1 MWVSGPLMTLS
12 ISSRF
17 QAITVSA
24 LLGVAIVSGIGLK
37 FLGDQVE
44 RDRLAKTRNLTDAA
58 YGVLAFF
65 EREEADGRL
74 PRMDAQNAA
83 IRAIKNLRYDE
94 QEYFWLTDKN
104 ARMVAHPM
112 KPELDGK
119 DMAEMK
125 DPTGKHIFLEFAN
138 VVKQR
143 GQGFIEYYWPKPGE
157 QAPAAK
163 ISYVRGFAP
172 WGWIIGTGVYA
183 DDTGAILWQAARQAG
198 IAMFL
203 VIALT
208 AALVVLLSRQITVPL
223 KALNSAMRRL
233 VAGDLNTD
241 VPSYGKSDEIGAMAA
256 SVLVFKTELL
266 SKAAADTRAA
276 AAAGDQARRSAV
288 LERLVIHF
296 RDRVGELS
304 RRLGS
309 AASDLEVTARAMDVS
324 VERTTAQS
332 AAATAL
338 AGRTSADVQ
347 TAAAATEEMSAS
359 VREIVGQVH
368 RTSEIVALATE
379 SARQGESIV
388 RDLALGTEKIGDV
401 VGLIS
406 SIAAQTNL
414 LALNATIEAARAG
427 DAGRGFAVVAS
438 EVKELAGQTAK
449 ATDEI
454 AGQIGRIQGETRQ
467 AVLAIS
473 TVGQTIEE
481 LHSIAIGVAAAME
494 EQNAAIEEIVRG
506 VASAATGA
514 QSVSE
519 SMDAVRS
526 IAADN
531 GDASKQVL
539 VSARGLSKNSHDLDE
554 AVQEFL
560 AGVLAA

>member
-1 MWVSGPLMTLS
+1 MTLS

-233 VAGDLNTD
+233 AAGDLNTD